1 MAQPV
6 GYSTD
11 PPGRRSSS
19 VILIAP
25 AKVNLSLRVVRRR
38 EDGFH
43 EIETLMVPLS
53 LHDTLEFTE
62 CEAGGLA
69 FTCSDPSLPSGPE
82 NLVVRA
88 VNEFTR
94 HTGRAVNVS
103 IHLRKEIPHG
113 AGLGGG
119 SSDAATTLLALDR
132 IYETR
137 LPHTELAALAAAI
150 GSDIPFF
157 IYQSAAWCRGRGELV
172 SPCPFAE
179 QLPLVLLKPEFGV
192 PTPWAYSQWRDS
204 LEIPGIPYVPQS
216 FGWGELVND
225 LERPVFQKYIQLA
238 EMKRWLLAQ
247 VEVAG
252 AIMSGSGSTMLAV
265 LRERAGGTAL
275 IEKARAQFGENLWA
289 AAVMTA

>member
-1 MAQPV
+1 MEFE
-6 GYSTD
+6 
-11 PPGRRSSS
+11 
-19 VILIAP
+19 AP
-25 AKVNLSLRVVRRR
+25 AKTNLSLRIVRRR

-53 LHDTLEFTE
+53 LRDVLEITPGNS
-62 CEAGGLA
+62 GGLR
-69 FTCSDPSLPSGPE
+69 FSCSDPSLPTGPE

-88 VNEFTR
+88 VQEFSR
-94 HTGRAVNVS
+94 HTGIVVNVD

-137 LPHTELAALAAAI
+137 LSRRELAELAAGI
-150 GSDIPFF
+150 GSDVPFF
-157 IYQSAAWCRGRGELV
+157 IFQSAAWCRGRGERV
-172 SPCPFAE
+172 EPCTLAE
-179 QLPLVLLKPEFGV
+179 KLPLVLLKPPFPV
-192 PTPWAYSQWRDS
+192 PTPWAYKQWRDS
-204 LEIPGIPYVPQS
+204 QEIQGISYGAQS

-247 VEVAG
+247 PEVTG
-252 AIMSGSGSTMLAV
+252 AVMSGSGSTMLAL
-265 LRERAGGTAL
+265 LRERSAGAAL
-275 IEKARAQFGENLWA
+275 MERARAQFGANLWLC
-289 AAVMTA
+289 AVDTV